1 MAFVQFSGVSL
12 AFGARDIL
20 SDAALYMSSGTKAAL
35 AGPNGAGK
43 TTLLRIV
50 AGVLPPDSGDRAV
63 QKGTRVSYLAQSG
76 EVYTG
81 CTVYEEAEKAY
92 GAVEALL
99 AERDGI
105 GSRLESSKAGDEDLS
120 ALLETYH
127 HLDETIN
134 GSGYWRRADRI
145 REVLEGLGF
154 KPEDSGRQVDELSG
168 GWQMRVALAKVIL
181 ENPDIMLLDEPT
193 NYLDLEARDWLES

>member
-1 MAFVQFSGVSL
+1 MAFVQFTGVSL

-20 SDAALYMSSGTKAAL
+20 QSAALYMADGTKAAL

-50 AGVLPPDSGDRAV
+50 AGSLAPDSGERAV
-63 QKGTRVSYLAQSG
+63 QKGTRVSYLPQSG
-76 EVYTG
+76 AAFSG
-81 CTVYEEAEKAY
+81 CTVFEETEKAY
-92 GAVEALL
+92 GAVEALV
-99 AERDGI
+99 AERDGV
-105 GSRLESSKAGDEDLS
+105 GTLLESSKEGDDDLE
-120 ALLETYH
+120 ALLDSYH
-127 HLDETIN
+127 HLDETIE

-154 KPEDSGRQVDELSG
+154 KPGDAERQVEELSG

-193 NYLDLEARDWLES
+193 NYLDLEAR